1 VNLDT
6 SRTFSGSARPQKLT
20 KDRITIDSLKY
31 YVPLFHIG
39 DQATERLLESGLS
52 SAEKNSLET
61 RARLKEL
68 SVNKI
73 AALSGPLITQEL
85 NKMITSSHLNGRE
98 DLFDILYYAGING
111 LIKGL
116 RHFEVDKINKSST
129 NYLFQWITTY
139 AKKELT
145 VIEAPY
151 GIAPSRFQKYKKIS
165 AVRKRLSENI
175 GHYADNDEVLAF
187 FQSGGADMRSM
198 NGRVSDSGKP
208 SVANLSMTLESI
220 EEQEHFEKNLSYTA
234 LIDPLEDYSYEVRFS
249 KADSA
254 PFFETVFG
262 TFISSYNFTKDA
274 RAVFLSD
281 LKSVSITQDEATAVL
296 QMTSAEYKNLSN
308 RWRDLMRDV
317 SGPFYSFL
325 KTVEKDRFRE
335 FDVDRTIAAIES
347 QEKLV
352 KPERY
357 LPLFENKEIRKL

>member
-1 VNLDT
+1 MSLET

-39 DQATERLLESGLS
+39 DQATERLLEAGLS

-234 LIDPLEDYSYEVRFS
+234 LIDPLEDYSYELRFS
-249 KADSA
+249 KADDA

-262 TFISSYNFTKDA
+262 TFISSYNFTRDA

-317 SGPFYSFL
+317 SGPFYNFL
-325 KTVEKDRFRE
+325 KTVERDRFRE
-335 FDVDRTIAAIES
+335 FDVDKTLAAIES
-347 QEKLV
+347 QEKSV

-357 LPLFENKEIRKL
+357 LPLFENKEVRKL